1 MPIRRALSLAAL
13 SVVAATSLLLTG
25 CAASGASADPD
36 PAQPQTSSGE
46 GFPVTIPNVFGETT
60 ITSPPKRVVTV
71 DWGNDEAALALG
83 VVPVAMPKVTYGDED
98 GDGLVP
104 WVKDKLAEL
113 GADTPT
119 LMDET
124 DGYDYEA
131 IADAKPDVILAATSG
146 MTKDQYETLSKIAP
160 VVTYQGI
167 PWGTSWQDM
176 TILDGTALGL
186 KDQAEKL
193 VASLEKHVQTEAAK
207 YPAIA
212 GKTFLHTYIDPTDLS
227 QLGFYTTKDARTA
240 YLTELGLKPSAYV
253 ASQSKDSDQFWL
265 TTSTEQ
271 IQKFTDVQV
280 IVAYG
285 SDQMLKTLQ
294 ADPLLK
300 RIPAI
305 ADGAVAMVPENS
317 SLSSAV
323 DPSPLSIG
331 TSYGDDYIKLVGEAA
346 EKAS

>member
-25 CAASGASADPD
+25 CAGNSAA
-36 PAQPQTSSGE
+36 PADDAAQAATSD
-46 GFPVTIPNVFGETT
+46 GFPVTISNVYGKTT
-60 ITSPPKRVVTV
+60 IESKPTRVVAV
-71 DWGNDEAALALG
+71 DWGNNEAALALG

-98 GDGLVP
+98 GDGLLP

-146 MTKDQYETLSKIAP
+146 MTEDQYDTLSKIAP
-160 VVTYQGI
+160 VVTFQGI

-186 KDQAEKL
+186 KAEAEKL
-193 VASLEKHVQTEAAK
+193 VTSLEEHVKTEAAK
-207 YPAIA
+207 YPALA
-212 GKTFLHTYIDPTDLS
+212 GKSFLHTYIDPTDLS
-227 QLGFYTTKDARTA
+227 TLGFYTTEDARTA
-240 YLTELGLKPSAYV
+240 YLTELGLTPSKYV
-253 ASQSKDSDQFWL
+253 ASASKGSDQFWL
-265 TTSTEQ
+265 TASTEQ
-271 IQKFTDVQV
+271 IENFEDVQV

-285 SDQMLKTLQ
+285 SDEILKTLQ
-294 ADPLLK
+294 NDALLG
-300 RIPAI
+300 RIPAV
-305 ADGAVAMVPENS
+305 ADGAVALVPDNS
-317 SLSSAV
+317 TLSSAV

-346 EKAS
+346 AKAS

>member
-1 MPIRRALSLAAL
+1 MTLTALAAVTA
-13 SVVAATSLLLTG
+13 SSLLLAG
-25 CAASGASADPD
+25 CASSADTPGD
-36 PAQPQTSSGE
+36 DARAVASD
-46 GFPVTIPNVFGETT
+46 GFPVTISNVYGQTT
-60 ITSPPKRVVTV
+60 IESKPERVVAT
-71 DWGNDEAALALG
+71 DWGNNEAALALG

-98 GDGLVP
+98 GDGLLP

-119 LMDET
+119 LLDET

-146 MTKDQYETLSKIAP
+146 MTKEQYDTLSKIAP

-176 TILDGTALGL
+176 TVIDGTALGL
-186 KDQAEKL
+186 KDEAEKL
-193 VASLEKHVQTEAAK
+193 VSSLEDHITQEAAK
-207 YPAIA
+207 YPALA
-212 GKTFLHTYIDPTDLS
+212 GKKFLHSYIDPTDLS
-227 QLGFYTTKDARTA
+227 TLGFYTTEDARTA
-240 YLTELGLKPSAYV
+240 YLSELGLVPSDYV
-253 ASQSKDSDQFWL
+253 ASQSKGSDQFWL
-265 TTSTEQ
+265 TASTEK
-271 IQKFTDVQV
+271 IENFEDVQV

-285 SDQMLKTLQ
+285 SEDLLKTLQ
-294 ADPLLK
+294 SDPLLG

-305 ADGAVAMVPENS
+305 ADGAVALVPDNS
-317 SLSSAV
+317 TLSSAV

-346 EKAS
+346 AKAS

>member
-1 MPIRRALSLAAL
+1 MPIRRALTLAAL
-13 SVVAATSLLLTG
+13 SAVTASSLLLAG
-25 CAASGASADPD
+25 CASSSDSPADD
-36 PAQPQTSSGE
+36 PAQAAASD
-46 GFPVTIPNVFGETT
+46 GFPVTIANVFGETT
-60 ITSPPKRVVTV
+60 IKAKPGRVVTT
-71 DWGNDEAALALG
+71 DWGNNEAALALG

-98 GDGLVP
+98 GDGLLP

-119 LMDET
+119 LLDET

-146 MTKDQYETLSKIAP
+146 MTQDQYDTLSKIAP

-176 TILDGTALGL
+176 TVIDGTALGL
-186 KDQAEKL
+186 KDEAEKL
-193 VASLEKHVQTEAAK
+193 VASLEDHVQKEAAK
-207 YPAIA
+207 YPALK
-212 GKTFLHTYIDPTDLS
+212 GKKFLHTYIDPTDLS
-227 QLGFYTTKDARTA
+227 TLGFYTTKDARTA
-240 YLTELGLKPSAYV
+240 YLSELGLVPSDYV
-253 ASQSKDSDQFWL
+253 AAQSKDSDQFWL
-265 TTSTEQ
+265 TASTEK
-271 IQKFTDVQV
+271 IESFEDVQV

-285 SDQMLKTLQ
+285 GPELLTTLQ
-294 ADPLLK
+294 ADPLLTH
-300 RIPAI
+300 IPAI
-305 ADGAVAMVPENS
+305 ADGAVALVPDNS
-317 SLSSAV
+317 TLSSAV